1 MIKKCPYCEK
11 PLDIA
16 DVFESGQ
23 YVCPYDDCSKTFFFD
38 KEEELKKS

>member
-1 MIKKCPYCEK
+1 MIKQCPYCEK

-16 DVFESGQ
+16 DVSESGQ

-38 KEEELKKS
+38 KRMY